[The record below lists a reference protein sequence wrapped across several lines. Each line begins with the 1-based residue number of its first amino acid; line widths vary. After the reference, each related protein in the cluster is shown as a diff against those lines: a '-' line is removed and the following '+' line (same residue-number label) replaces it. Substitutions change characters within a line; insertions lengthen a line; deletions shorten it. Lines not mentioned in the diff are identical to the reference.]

1 MSISNEHCF
10 QLPDGLPGISF
21 GNLLIKQ
28 VVDDL
33 HRDLPGRGI
42 SSLFA
47 GSRLSKA
54 FKGARLCP
62 DTTLLN
68 GVREH

>member
-33 HRDLPGRGI
+33 HRDLPGPENFVTLSPVPGCQ
-42 SSLFA
+42 
-47 GSRLSKA
+47 RLSKA
-54 FKGARLCP
+54 RASARH
-62 DTTLLN
+62 DAA
-68 GVREH
+68 